1 MHLRL
6 HQKLIVWQRAY
17 QLCLSIYRMTADF
30 PSYERFG
37 LTAQMRRSASSVPF
51 NIAEG
56 NSKRT
61 KPDKMR
67 FMNIAASSLEELHC
81 QLLLA
86 KDLDY
91 MNEGQFSTLDERLR
105 KVSFLLMRFHAAL
118 R

>member
-1 MHLRL
+1 MHLRP

-37 LTAQMRRSASSVPF
+37 LTSQMRRSASSVPF

-61 KPDKMR
+61 KLDKMR
-67 FMNIAASSLEELHC
+67 FMNIASGSLEELHC

-86 KDLDY
+86 KDLEY
-91 MNEGQFSTLDERLR
+91 IHVEQFSVLDERLR
-105 KVSFLLMRFHAAL
+105 KVSFLLNRFYIAL